1 MATDELIKAL
11 LIEREGYAA
20 RNKGERVREVDAQLA
35 FLGYKTKTKETAEKV
50 EVRETASVDTQTKKA
65 SK

>member
-1 MATDELIKAL
+1 MPNDELIKAL

-20 RNKGERVREVDAQLA
+20 RNKGERVREVDAQLT

>member
-1 MATDELIKAL
+1 MAYEELIKGL
-11 LIEREGYAA
+11 LIEREGYVA
-20 RNKGERVREVDAQLA
+20 RNKGARVREVDEQLA